1 MTTHRITAV
10 DRNALP
16 EEMLDLVK
24 MHCRVDFSD
33 DDAYLVNC
41 TGRAISIFE
50 RVSGWLVNATTVKWS
65 PVITATDSQYKTPV
79 QPVASFKAFDATLVD
94 ISPLFELQY
103 SSLEGPHYLATI
115 SGAPWAAGV
124 TVDLTAGY
132 DLETM
137 PFEVQDGV
145 LRVAATLYEMR
156 ETIDAANMQLV
167 PGWANEMLTGIW
179 IPRL

>member
-1 MTTHRITAV
+1 VTYRITAI
-10 DRNALP
+10 DRQALP
-16 EEMLDLVK
+16 DEMLDLVK
-24 MHCRVDFSD
+24 AHCRVDFTD
-33 DDAYLVNC
+33 DDSYLVNC

-50 RVSGWLVNATTVKWS
+50 RVSGWLINPATVKWS
-65 PVITATDSQYKTPV
+65 PAITATDSMYRTPV
-79 QPVASFKAFDATLVD
+79 QPVSAFKAFDAALAD
-94 ISPLFELQY
+94 ISALFALHY
-103 SSLEGPHYLATI
+103 TSLEGPHYLASI
-115 SGAPWAAGV
+115 SGGPWSAGT

-156 ETIDAANMQLV
+156 ETIDAASMQLV

>member
-1 MTTHRITAV
+1 VTHRITSI
-10 DRNALP
+10 DRSALP
-16 EEMLDLVK
+16 DEMLDLVK
-24 MHCRVDFSD
+24 AHCRVDFTD
-33 DDAYLVNC
+33 DDSYLVNC

-50 RVSGWLVNATTVKWS
+50 RVSGWMVNPVGVKWI
-65 PVITATDSQYKTPV
+65 PAITATASVYQTPV
-79 QPVASFKAFDATLVD
+79 QPVSAFKAFDSALAD
-94 ISPLFELQY
+94 ISVLFELQY
-103 SSLEGPHYLATI
+103 TTLEGPHYLASI
-115 SGAPWAAGV
+115 SGLPWAAGT

-137 PFEVQDGV
+137 PFEVQDGI

-156 ETIDAANMQLV
+156 ETIDAASMQLV

>member
-1 MTTHRITAV
+1 MTYRITAI
-10 DRNALP
+10 DRSALP
-16 EEMLDLVK
+16 DEMLDLVK
-24 MHCRVDFSD
+24 MHCRVDFTD

-50 RVSGWLVNATTVKWS
+50 RVSGWMVNATTVKWI
-65 PVITATDSQYKTPV
+65 PAITATDSMYQTPV
-79 QPVASFKAFDATLVD
+79 QPVSAFTAFDADSAD
-94 ISPLFELQY
+94 ISELFELSY
-103 SSLEGPHYLATI
+103 TSLEGPHYLGTI
-115 SGAPWAAGV
+115 SGAPWAAGT
-124 TVDLTAGY
+124 TVELTAGY
-132 DLETM
+132 DLDTM

-156 ETIDAANMQLV
+156 ETIDAASMQLV